1 MRRLVVLSIRD
12 SRLAICRFLRLV
24 LFVAAFACGC
34 VDDFRRVDQA
44 IQERCNAAGTRVGED
59 PRWREAYGPDGQ
71 AEGGPDVLVSGLLS
85 LEESRRIALSA
96 SPDVHAVRARIEQ
109 ALARIDEARSL
120 YFPTLTLNHGSS
132 RTFQTPRSRNTFSIP
147 ISQPLPDIPANL
159 QDVNFSTILE
169 LLSMPFFGRADSG
182 PITRS
187 FSQHTTTLAA
197 TWTLFDG
204 FAREAQLLAAKYAS
218 GAARMALVDSQRLL
232 VQAVDEAYYQ
242 VQLGWEQ
249 RRIAQA
255 DLDFSREQLDVTRK
269 WLEAGRAT
277 PGDVKNFE
285 VRVHNA
291 ETDLVAARGL
301 TDKARTVLAEL
312 MGIDDAKLPDELEV
326 SPLAEEVEAELAVPN
341 VDEWIERALKAR
353 PDLAA
358 KEFELQSKTQ
368 EVRLAK
374 AQFSPGVFAS
384 GAYGFDRTSN
394 MAYGEGDQASSGAI
408 EMRWQLFTG
417 GFRTSQVRRTEA
429 ERVEAAAELRRWKQR
444 AVSEVRQ
451 AVIDLVDAQE
461 RVRLQRLNLASATEN
476 RRIVQAEYAA
486 GKSTLVRLNEAQRD
500 LIAAEASLASSRIRL
515 RQAWSALRAAAAVW
529 PVGPTTEF
537 APA

>member
-1 MRRLVVLSIRD
+1 LRPVL
-12 SRLAICRFLRLV
+12 LAAILS
-24 LFVAAFACGC
+24 CGC
-34 VDDFRRVDQA
+34 ADDFRRVDQA
-44 IQERCNAAGTRVGED
+44 IQERCDAVGTHVGEN
-59 PRWREAYGPDGQ
+59 PRWREAYASEGQ
-71 AEGGPDVLVSGLLS
+71 VEHEPDVPTSGTLS
-85 LEESRRIALSA
+85 LERARRIALSA
-96 SPDVHAVRARIEQ
+96 SPDVHAVQARLEQ
-109 ALARIDEARSL
+109 ALARIDEALSY
-120 YFPTLTLNHGSS
+120 YFPTVTLSHGST
-132 RTFQTPRSRNTFSIP
+132 RTFLTPRSRNAFNIP

-159 QDVNFSTILE
+159 QDVNFSTLLE
-169 LLSMPFFGRADSG
+169 LLSTPFFGRPGSS

-218 GAARMALVDSQRLL
+218 GAAQMALVNSQRLL

-249 RRIAQA
+249 HRIAQA
-255 DLDFSREQLDVTRK
+255 DLDFSRDQLDVTRK

-326 SPLAEEVEAELAVPN
+326 SPLADEVEAELAVPDA
-341 VDEWIERALKAR
+341 DEWIERALRAR

-358 KEFELQSKTQ
+358 REFELQSKMQ

-374 AQFSPGVFAS
+374 AQYWPGVFAS

-394 MAYGEGDQASSGAI
+394 MAYGEGDQVSSGAI
-408 EMRWQLFTG
+408 EMRWPLFTG

-429 ERVEAAAELRRWKQR
+429 ERVEVAAELRRSKQR

-451 AVIDLVDAQE
+451 AVIDLVDAQK

-529 PVGPTTEF
+529 PVGPKTEY
-537 APA
+537 APS